1 MLKPSMEKA
10 LNKQMNDEFRSAYL
24 YLSMAAFFE
33 GQNLTGFASWMHL
46 QSKEEVAHGM
56 KFYNFIHERG
66 GKVTL
71 ETMEA
76 PPKSWKTPLAV
87 FEATLKHEQK
97 VTAGIHKLVE
107 LADKN
112 QDHPSHAFLQWFV
125 TEQVEEESS
134 VDDIIQ
140 KLKIGGTSGAAL
152 LMMDRALGA
161 RAPESE

>member
-1 MLKPSMEKA
+1 MLKKAMEKA

-24 YLSMAAFFE
+24 YLSMAAYFE
-33 GQNLTGFASWMHL
+33 SQNLTGFANWMHM
-46 QSKEEVAHGM
+46 QSKEEMGHGM
-56 KFYNFIHERG
+56 KFFDFIHDRG
-66 GKVTL
+66 GKVAL
-71 ETMEA
+71 EAMEA
-76 PPKSWKTPLAV
+76 PPATWKTPLAV

-97 VTAGIHKLVE
+97 VTEGIHKLVE

-112 QDHPSHAFLQWFV
+112 QDHPSHTFLQWFV

-140 KLKIGGTSGAAL
+140 KLKLGGTSGAAL

-161 RAPESE
+161 RGPEAE